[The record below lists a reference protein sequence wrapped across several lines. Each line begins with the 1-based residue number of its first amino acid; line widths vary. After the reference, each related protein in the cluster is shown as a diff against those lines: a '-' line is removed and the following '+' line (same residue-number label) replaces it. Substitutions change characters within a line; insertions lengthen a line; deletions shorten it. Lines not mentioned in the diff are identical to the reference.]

1 MLILILLLHLTGD
14 IRKEED
20 INSALAKC
28 TDEQGKP
35 KLNVLVNCAGV
46 ANAFKIYNFV
56 SNKPQRLKDFV
67 DLVDINIFGTF
78 NVIRLAVPL
87 LAENPV
93 NESGLFLFGLAND
106 LKDCLLWRLYSI
118 L

>member
-1 MLILILLLHLTGD
+1 MINKDLNLFLTYIFFCKGD
-14 IRKEED
+14 IRKDED
-20 INSALAKC
+20 INTALGKC

-56 SNKPQRLKDFV
+56 SQKPQRLKDFT
-67 DLVDINIFGTF
+67 DLVDINIVGTF

-87 LAENPV
+87 LAENPA
-93 NESGLFLFGLAND
+93 NESGSYLVAGF
-106 LKDCLLWRLYSI
+106 S
-118 L
+118 